1 MKLTSLI
8 LTLLFIHHL
17 LLAYEPVAIISKFR
31 GKVKHKLVSDNKY
44 RTNAHL
50 NTPIFS
56 DSQIKTKKGAFSKVV
71 YLDDGS
77 AISIYPDT
85 EVKVQGVVNNRMILK
100 QVDLIK
106 GIIQVN
112 VTNQAAGEFKLVTPS
127 SEVKCKQCKFW
138 VISNGLNGDQFIRE
152 SGHAELFNSSVN
164 SRMELVSDSTIISN
178 ENNGFEIIKTPITEA
193 KFLESLMLDADEKIY
208 EYNINQPEE
217 PNADTIT
224 NIVVIRLKNAANI
237 EREIVVTYTQ

>member
-1 MKLTSLI
+1 MKLISLI

-77 AISIYPDT
+77 AISIYPNT

-152 SGHAELFNSSVN
+152 SGHAELFNPSIN
-164 SRMELVSDSTIISN
+164 STLALVSDSTIISKDN
-178 ENNGFEIIKTPITEA
+178 IEFKLIKTPITDA
-193 KFLESLMLDADEKIY
+193 KFLESLMLVADEKTF
-208 EYNINQPEE
+208 EYKKEQHQEQSVE
-217 PNADTIT
+217 TIT
-224 NIVVIRLKNAANI
+224 NIVVIKLKNTANI
-237 EREIVVTYTQ
+237 EREIVVTYIQ

>member
-127 SEVKCKQCKFW
+127 SEVKCKKCNFW
-138 VISNGLNGDQFIRE
+138 VISDGLNGDQFIQE
-152 SGHAELFNSSVN
+152 SGNAELFNASVN
-164 SRMELVSDSTIISN
+164 RRMELVSDSTIISN
-178 ENNGFEIIKTPITEA
+178 ENNEFEIIKTPITEA